1 MDPAGPEPGET
12 SEERASRDLMR
23 LLTGG
28 LTADGATFLI
38 GAGAVLLMVLLYP
51 VIGAWSLL
59 AFPVVF
65 VAAVVARAKL
75 RGGRSG

>member
-28 LTADGATFLI
+28 LT
-38 GAGAVLLMVLLYP
+38 AVLLMVLLYP